1 MKEDILI
8 ICSYDYSEKH
18 LICLV
23 NDLGV
28 GIKEEDHPKIFNL
41 YKSKNNF
48 AFDQIGMGLFI
59 SKQLVQTYDGSLDF
73 ISESTGPHRGTTFIL
88 TFKIDVNESSIEEGE
103 KAQEIVNLDEINM
116 DI

>member
-1 MKEDILI
+1 MDDWKLARVLKIAG
-8 ICSYDYSEKH
+8 
-18 LICLV
+18 LV
-23 NDLGV
+23 NAGT
-28 GIKEEDHPKIFNL
+28 
-41 YKSKNNF
+41 NF

-88 TFKIDVNESSIEEGE
+88 TFKIDVNESSIEEGK